1 MRRPGRLPRDFPH
14 TILTLRAMPPVRTS
28 EAEIDRLARTMAA
41 SAGVVWDR
49 LDHYPGYIRTYW
61 RGEARALLDRLAT
74 GDLSKV
80 A

>member
-1 MRRPGRLPRDFPH
+1 MSL
-14 TILTLRAMPPVRTS
+14 VRTS

-49 LDHYPGYIRTYW
+49 LDHHPGYMRAYW
-61 RGEARALLDRLAT
+61 RGEARILLDRLTT